1 MYNRKMKFLHRST
14 ALAVVFFLLSPS
26 WGCTLIGAG
35 VGAAIPRSSGE
46 ELPIDIRTAKTG
58 SDVTV
63 TYYRPPDQRGGG
75 YLRLDGVYRG
85 VHDGSAIIERGEK
98 SYYIPLFRIEDT
110 RWRPETSNYAEEGAL
125 TGAAIDITILV
136 IAVWTVSHANRSPP
150 IQ

>member
-1 MYNRKMKFLHRST
+1 MKVLHRST
-14 ALAVVFFLLSPS
+14 ALTVGFLLLSSP

-46 ELPIDIRTAKTG
+46 EVPADIQAVKSG
-58 SDVTV
+58 SEVTV

-75 YLRLDGVYRG
+75 HLRLDGVYRG

-98 SYYIPLFRIEDT
+98 SYYVPLFRIEDT

-125 TGAAIDITILV
+125 AGAAVDITIIV
-136 IAVWTVSHANRSPP
+136 ITVWAVSHANYSPSV
-150 IQ
+150 Q